1 MKEKVIKTIVTV
13 GFIAAL
19 VIASIAHFNMTK
31 DDTSAI
37 MEVAQKGA
45 TVIVEYPDGNVYT
58 FYGEDYDIA
67 DNRITVFFED

>member
-13 GFIAAL
+13 GFIATL
-19 VIASIAHFNMTK
+19 VIASIVHFNMTK
-31 DDTSAI
+31 DDTSAV
-37 MEVAQKGA
+37 MKGA